1 MMDLTLFF
9 SFLTV
14 YINKNLIELHNQ
26 NQSIARMKYYKIKV
40 ILN

>member
-1 MMDLTLFF
+1 MRDITLFF

-26 NQSIARMKYYKIKV
+26 NQGITKLKYYLIEV
-40 ILN
+40 LFN